1 LNQSWLERKLGK
13 MRRKK
18 QEQIWRDE
26 EVAQFGISMHGIR
39 EIGGFRWI

>member
-1 LNQSWLERKLGK
+1 